1 MNAVLTALS
10 AISQSNDPRLSGH
23 RNNGLVRT
31 TGSYVPGLEPT
42 WDAAKAFLES
52 LDWEEVPWD
61 SLPEGAGIPVARYFR
76 AAGTGIRNTMTVA
89 EARRR
94 GIVLECKV
102 HKPAEDPEDPNPR
115 GLGVFAEHRA
125 ADVQEETQETWIILG
140 PSGDLIVPWT
150 WHPGPPAVPVTKR
163 HYPALDAGRWD
174 APELQQV
181 NVHLQQ

>member
-10 AISQSNDPRLSGH
+10 AISKSTDQGLVGH

-52 LDWEEVPWD
+52 LDWEEISWD
-61 SLPEGAGIPVARYFR
+61 ALPEGAGIPVARYFKAR
-76 AAGTGIRNTMTVA
+76 GKGIHNTMSVR

-94 GIVLECKV
+94 GITLAVNV
-102 HKPAEDPEDPNPR
+102 HKPDPTGKSPNPK
-115 GLGVFAEHRA
+115 GLGVFADHKA
-125 ADVQEETQETWIILG
+125 ADVQVQTDEVWVILG
-140 PSGDLIVPWT
+140 PSGDLVVPWT

-163 HYPALDAGRWD
+163 HYSALEEGRWD
-174 APELQQV
+174 APELQDV